1 MLIMLKRQRM
11 LCNTMRLMKDLLKY
25 VAKSLVS
32 LSPRGADLK
41 PSPRK
46 RRNPKKRLSRCRS
59 AVNKVESA
67 SLAASL
73 EHKARGH
80 R

>member
-1 MLIMLKRQRM
+1 M
-11 LCNTMRLMKDLLKY
+11 LCNTMRLMKGLLKHA
-25 VAKSLVS
+25 AKSLVS
-32 LSPRGADLK
+32 QLSPRGADLK